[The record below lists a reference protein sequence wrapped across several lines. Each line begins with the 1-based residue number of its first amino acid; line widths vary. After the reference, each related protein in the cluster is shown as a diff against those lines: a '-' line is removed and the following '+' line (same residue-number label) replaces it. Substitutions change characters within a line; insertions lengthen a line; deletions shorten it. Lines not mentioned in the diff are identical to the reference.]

1 MNSKKRNQYQN
12 IIEEPISVQGSRV
25 QEHGLSN
32 YPTIKINR
40 LIKIKNLKKKY
51 KKCIVQKL
59 H

>member
-12 IIEEPISVQGSRV
+12 IIEEPVSVQGGRV
-25 QEHGLSN
+25 EEHGLIN